1 MKPYNIEHLKKKYPL
16 YFLVSNL
23 VDELADHL
31 EAISKLKSPKEEMRE
46 FYQKESR
53 TI

>member
-1 MKPYNIEHLKKKYPL
+1 
-16 YFLVSNL
+16 LVSNL

-46 FYQKESR
+46 FYQKESK